1 MKKIKVGYLPL
12 YIKLYDD
19 SNPHYRDPM
28 VDYMHMLIKMLE
40 SQGLEVVLA
49 DEVCRIKPEFDR
61 AAKKFNDAG
70 VSAVITQHLAYSPS
84 LESIEA
90 LLSLD
95 APIIVFDTTPD
106 YQLLKVANY
115 KGCISA
121 NHGIHGVQDMCNL
134 LKRNGKPYY
143 LCVGHALHSE
153 VVSEVVG
160 MCRAAAVKKAFQTEK
175 VGSVGGSF
183 TGMGDFLVSDER
195 YKNDIGVEVQYMT
208 TEVVKEYLPK
218 VTEEEIDAELAYDA
232 AHYDSDITFQA
243 EYREATRSGLAV
255 RKWMQDNGLHAA
267 TVNFLTLDICGLP
280 KMPFIECCKIMERGQ
295 GYAGE
300 GDVLTAGLVGALLVG
315 ATVGRSLAFAWNV
328 PAIPV
333 HHMEGHLLAPMLE
346 DNPPAFP
353 FVALLVSGGH
363 TQLIS
368 VTGIGQYELLGE
380 SIDDAAGEAFD
391 KTAKL
396 LGLDYPGG
404 PMLSKMASQ
413 GTEGRFVFPRPMTD
427 RPGLDFSFSGL
438 KTFAAN
444 TIRSNGD
451 DEQTR
456 ADIARAF
463 EDAVVDTL
471 MIKCRRALE
480 QTGFKRLVM
489 AGGVSANRTL
499 RAKLAEMMQKRG
511 GEVFYARPEFC
522 TDNGAMIAYAGMV
535 RLQTGAKAE
544 LGVTVR
550 PRWPLAELPAA

>member
-160 MCRAAAVKKAFQTEK
+160 LCRAAAVKKAFQTEK

-300 GDVLTAGLVGALLVG
+300 GDVLTAGLVGALLQVYPNTTFTEMFCPDWEQDVILLSHMG
-315 ATVGRSLAFAWNV
+315 ESNPKLAQWKPLISDCPFNYNSCGDTTAMYNCLRKGKAV
-328 PAIPV
+328 YV
-333 HHMEGHLLAPMLE
+333 NLAPMQDHFTLI
-346 DNPPAFP
+346 
-353 FVALLVSGGH
+353 VSGVEMLDEGLERGAYRH
-363 TQLIS
+363 STQGWMKPCKPLP
-368 VTGIGQYELLGE
+368 QFLKE
-380 SIDDAAGEAFD
+380 
-391 KTAKL
+391 
-396 LGLDYPGG
+396 
-404 PMLSKMASQ
+404 
-413 GTEGRFVFPRPMTD
+413 
-427 RPGLDFSFSGL
+427 FSL
-438 KTFAAN
+438 
-444 TIRSNGD
+444 
-451 DEQTR
+451 
-456 ADIARAF
+456 
-463 EDAVVDTL
+463 
-471 MIKCRRALE
+471 
-480 QTGFKRLVM
+480 
-489 AGGVSANRTL
+489 AGGTHHSALVYDANIEEIKAFGT
-499 RAKLAEMMQKRG
+499 MMG
-511 GEVFYARPEFC
+511 FEVIE
-522 TDNGAMIAYAGMV
+522 I
-535 RLQTGAKAE
+535 K
-544 LGVTVR
+544 
-550 PRWPLAELPAA
+550 

>member
-160 MCRAAAVKKAFQTEK
+160 MCRAAADKKAFQTEK

-218 VTEEEIDAELAYDA
+218 VTEEEIDAELA
-232 AHYDSDITFQA
+232 
-243 EYREATRSGLAV
+243 
-255 RKWMQDNGLHAA
+255 
-267 TVNFLTLDICGLP
+267 
-280 KMPFIECCKIMERGQ
+280 
-295 GYAGE
+295 
-300 GDVLTAGLVGALLVG
+300 
-315 ATVGRSLAFAWNV
+315 
-328 PAIPV
+328 
-333 HHMEGHLLAPMLE
+333 
-346 DNPPAFP
+346 
-353 FVALLVSGGH
+353 
-363 TQLIS
+363 
-368 VTGIGQYELLGE
+368 
-380 SIDDAAGEAFD
+380 
-391 KTAKL
+391 
-396 LGLDYPGG
+396 
-404 PMLSKMASQ
+404 
-413 GTEGRFVFPRPMTD
+413 
-427 RPGLDFSFSGL
+427 
-438 KTFAAN
+438 
-444 TIRSNGD
+444 
-451 DEQTR
+451 
-456 ADIARAF
+456 
-463 EDAVVDTL
+463 
-471 MIKCRRALE
+471 
-480 QTGFKRLVM
+480 
-489 AGGVSANRTL
+489 
-499 RAKLAEMMQKRG
+499 
-511 GEVFYARPEFC
+511 
-522 TDNGAMIAYAGMV
+522 
-535 RLQTGAKAE
+535 
-544 LGVTVR
+544 
-550 PRWPLAELPAA
+550 